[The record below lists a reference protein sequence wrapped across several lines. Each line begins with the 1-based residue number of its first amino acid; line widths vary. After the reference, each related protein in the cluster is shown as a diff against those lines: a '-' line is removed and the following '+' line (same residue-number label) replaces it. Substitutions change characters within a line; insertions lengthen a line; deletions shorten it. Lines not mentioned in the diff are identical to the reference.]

1 MEYAEGTPLKGPIPS
16 EQAIAYGVAI
26 LNALDAAHQKG
37 LAHGELKAADILVT
51 KQGIKLPDF
60 GRPASRENVQ
70 ADIYWFGGVLYEML
84 MGRPL
89 EQRRPVQPAPLE
101 AVLKKCLDPDPAR
114 RWQSTGEL
122 KAALQQALHKRS
134 YLREYIFGA
143 AALVMLFGGLALLL
157 FQVAPGRP
165 LTDQDVV
172 ILADFTNNT
181 GDPVFDDS
189 LRAALAR
196 QLEQSPYLKLLDD
209 ERMQEDL
216 QGIGRPPGERIT
228 PAIARQICMREG
240 DKATI
245 EGSIAD
251 LGNAYSVT
259 VQVSSCDKGEIL
271 AREEVRT
278 LNKEQILK
286 AVSTVATSL
295 RSTLGETLT
304 SVQKL
309 DRPFDAAS
317 LASLEAWQ
325 AYARGRALV
334 EQNRYAEAAPL
345 LERSTELDPNFAMA
359 YRFLAIAAQY
369 SGNERQAEEYLEKA
383 FALRDRVTEREG
395 LLISGDYSLRTT
407 GDLNQAN
414 EAYQMLAGLYPR
426 DEESRLSLGVIYASL
441 GEFSKAAEQARD
453 VIRLAPQSAEAYRLL
468 INASMRLGRFDDAKA
483 AAQSALAQNLDVANV
498 HQDLLRIAY
507 IHSDDANV
515 KKEIQW
521 FAGNPAEYLSFREQ
535 AQDAIVS
542 GEFGKAS
549 ELLQMGAEAARR
561 SNLNAAVAPLLGQA
575 ASLGEFRD
583 DCAMVREIGA
593 VAALLCA
600 DAGGALK
607 SAEEQV
613 NLRPQDTLLNAVRLP
628 VVAATVELQH
638 GDPAKAIKLLQRAA
652 PYENANSQIPYLQ
665 GIAYLRL
672 NKGAEAA
679 TEFQK
684 ILDRKGAS
692 WGVVYPLSYL
702 GVGRAAAMSG
712 DTAKAKKAYQDF
724 LALWSDADADLP
736 ALVQARKES
745 AGLK

>member
-1 MEYAEGTPLKGPIPS
+1 
-16 EQAIAYGVAI
+16 
-26 LNALDAAHQKG
+26 
-37 LAHGELKAADILVT
+37 
-51 KQGIKLPDF
+51 
-60 GRPASRENVQ
+60 
-70 ADIYWFGGVLYEML
+70 
-84 MGRPL
+84 
-89 EQRRPVQPAPLE
+89 
-101 AVLKKCLDPDPAR
+101 
-114 RWQSTGEL
+114 
-122 KAALQQALHKRS
+122 
-134 YLREYIFGA
+134 
-143 AALVMLFGGLALLL
+143 
-157 FQVAPGRP
+157 
-165 LTDQDVV
+165 
-172 ILADFTNNT
+172 
-181 GDPVFDDS
+181 
-189 LRAALAR
+189 
-196 QLEQSPYLKLLDD
+196 
-209 ERMQEDL
+209 
-216 QGIGRPPGERIT
+216 
-228 PAIARQICMREG
+228 
-240 DKATI
+240 
-245 EGSIAD
+245 
-251 LGNAYSVT
+251 
-259 VQVSSCDKGEIL
+259 
-271 AREEVRT
+271 
-278 LNKEQILK
+278 
-286 AVSTVATSL
+286 
-295 RSTLGETLT
+295 
-304 SVQKL
+304 
-309 DRPFDAAS
+309 
-317 LASLEAWQ
+317 
-325 AYARGRALV
+325 
-334 EQNRYAEAAPL
+334 
-345 LERSTELDPNFAMA
+345 
-359 YRFLAIAAQY
+359 
-369 SGNERQAEEYLEKA
+369 
-383 FALRDRVTEREG
+383 
-395 LLISGDYSLRTT
+395 
-407 GDLNQAN
+407 LNQAN

-453 VIRLAPQSAEAYRLL
+453 VIRLAPQSADAYRLL
-468 INASMRLGRFDDAKA
+468 INVSIRLGRFDDAQA

-745 AGLK
+745 AELK